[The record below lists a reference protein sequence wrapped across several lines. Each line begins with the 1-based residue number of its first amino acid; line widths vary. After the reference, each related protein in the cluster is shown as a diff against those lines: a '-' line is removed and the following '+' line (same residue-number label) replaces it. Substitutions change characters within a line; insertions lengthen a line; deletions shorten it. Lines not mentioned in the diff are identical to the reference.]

1 MTSQPPRER
10 LQGVRVAAS
19 LATSNDDASSAR
31 APRKCWGLKI
41 EIFLATTGGLEHFR
55 YCASQ
60 PAVTRVAG
68 PNRARMVVP
77 GRADEFPLST
87 QLGRSRLSGA
97 GSASAWQSGHPYRGQ
112 SQATKLPARRE
123 AAPHLQSVYEMSADA
138 PGLRPGPEQRALSGC
153 HARRQRPAGER
164 TILRTCPTDGL
175 NSIDKD
181 SLKIRELE
189 HVLIRKSRAT
199 FPGHALDH
207 DGFGLNQSKS

>member
-1 MTSQPPRER
+1 MLRLMPNPGNPDAQAGASGRRPRHTR
-10 LQGVRVAAS
+10 PSRAAGS
-19 LATSNDDASSAR
+19 FFDPTRKIAR
-31 APRKCWGLKI
+31 
-41 EIFLATTGGLEHFR
+41 
-55 YCASQ
+55 
-60 PAVTRVAG
+60 
-68 PNRARMVVP
+68 
-77 GRADEFPLST
+77 
-87 QLGRSRLSGA
+87 RSRLSGA

-112 SQATKLPARRE
+112 SHATKLPARRK

-164 TILRTCPTDGL
+164 TILRACPTDGL

-199 FPGHALDH
+199 FLGHALDH